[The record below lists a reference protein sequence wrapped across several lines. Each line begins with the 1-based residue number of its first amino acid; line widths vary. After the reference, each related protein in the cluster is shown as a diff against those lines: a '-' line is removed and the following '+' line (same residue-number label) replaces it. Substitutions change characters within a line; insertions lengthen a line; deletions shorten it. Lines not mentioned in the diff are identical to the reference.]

1 MRKAMRRTIVPFT
14 VGAALVSGFAMAAWS
29 PVTDFVAGGGKTAQA
44 KHLEASAQVNDEL
57 WPGTCSGISFSL
69 TNTNPRPIKLT
80 GVGLN
85 GMPTTAVTPN
95 TVGIEPLIAP
105 GTLAGQV
112 IAAGETKG
120 FTIPE
125 VVCLD
130 PNSPTTNQG
139 KAFTV
144 ALKAN
149 FEIVPGNGRSGL
161 GTPTPPNNQL
171 PVGQVP
177 GGQLGG

>member
-1 MRKAMRRTIVPFT
+1 MRKVMRRTIVPFT
-14 VGAALVSGFAMAAWS
+14 IGAALTSGFAMAAWS
-29 PVTDFVAGGGKTAQA
+29 PVTDFIAGGGKTAQA

-69 TNTNPRPIKLT
+69 KNPNPRPIMLT
-80 GVGLN
+80 SVGLN
-85 GMPTTAVTPN
+85 GSSATVVTPN
-95 TVGIEPLIAP
+95 TVGIEPLIAA
-105 GTLAGQV
+105 GALAGEV
-112 IAAGETKG
+112 IAAGETKD

-144 ALKAN
+144 ALRAN
-149 FEIVPGNGRSGL
+149 FEIVPGNGRSDL
-161 GTPTPPNNQL
+161 GTPTPPNNET
-171 PVGQVP
+171 PVGQGP
-177 GGQLGG
+177 GNKVG